1 MITMVAKYWTR
12 YLPGYLKTLLYMLQ
26 NTEYNIGDYLRWYFR
41 TSDFRYVMKRR
52 GLDMTSK
59 VKLLLVVLRLLT
71 LVLIIAVGLCVYYFY
86 LTTYWAWLVLAVL
99 VGLAAPKLLAGM
111 IIVPLVIGDI
121 LIQKPRER
129 VIIRRA
135 KDVLRDHPAIRIAIA
150 GSYGKTTAKE
160 MLLAVLKQGKN
171 VAATPGNMNTDI
183 GISRF
188 AQKLRGDE
196 DILIFELGE
205 EKVGDVARLS
215 RLTVPDIGVIT
226 GIAEAHL
233 TSFKTIERTTATIF
247 ELADFVSPDELY
259 TNQDNHLVAKRAQN
273 SVGYSLKGSG
283 DWKVSKVSSSV
294 GGTEFTAKNG
304 SKIVRAHTGLVGTH
318 TVGPTVMAI
327 VIADSLGLTT
337 KQIEKGL
344 KTVVPFEH
352 RMEPRPMHG
361 AWIIDDTYNGN
372 SEGVKAGLEF
382 LKHSAASRRMYVT
395 PGLVEQG
402 SMTET
407 VHREMGRQIADS
419 ADVVVLMQNSVTEY
433 IKAGM
438 KKAGFKGKLVE
449 IDNPLDFYTNLDQFV
464 ASGDIVLMQNDWT
477 DNYQ

>member
-1 MITMVAKYWTR
+1 MIAMITKYWTR
-12 YLPGYLKTLLYMLQ
+12 YVPGYLKTLLYMLQ
-26 NTEYNIGDYLRWYFR
+26 NTEYKIGDYLRWYFR
-41 TSDFRYVMKRR
+41 TSDFRRVMKRR

-71 LVLIIAVGLCVYYFY
+71 LVFIIVVGLFVYNFY
-86 LTTYWAWLVLAVL
+86 LTGYWGWLLAAVL
-99 VGLAAPKLLAGM
+99 VALSAPKLLAG
-111 IIVPLVIGDI
+111 IIIIPLVIGDI

-129 VIIRRA
+129 AIIRRA
-135 KDVLRDHPAIRIAIA
+135 KGILNDHPAVRVAIA

-160 MLLAVLKQGKN
+160 MLLAVLKQAKS
-171 VAATPGNMNTDI
+171 VAATPGNMNTAI

-188 AQKLRGDE
+188 VQKLNGDE

-205 EKVGDVARLS
+205 ERMGDVAQLS

-233 TSFKTIERTTATIF
+233 SSFKTIERTAATIF
-247 ELADFVSPDELY
+247 ELADFVTPDKLY
-259 TNQDNHLVAKRAQN
+259 TNQDNSLVAKYP
-273 SVGYSLKGSG
+273 SKSTGYSYKGLG
-283 DWKVSKVSSSV
+283 DWKVSKVSTSV
-294 GGTEFTAKNG
+294 GGTDFTAKNG
-304 SKIVRAHTGLVGTH
+304 SRIVRVHTGLLGIH
-318 TVGPTVMAI
+318 NIGPTLMAI
-327 VIADSLGLTT
+327 AIADSLGLTT
-337 KQIEKGL
+337 KEIERGL
-344 KTVVPFEH
+344 RTVVPFEH

-382 LKHSAASRRMYVT
+382 LKDSGAKRRVYVT

-407 VHREMGRQIADS
+407 VHREMGRQIATS
-419 ADVVVLMQNSVTEY
+419 ADVVVLMENSVTEY

-449 IDNPLDFYTNLDQFV
+449 VDNPLEFYTNLDQFV